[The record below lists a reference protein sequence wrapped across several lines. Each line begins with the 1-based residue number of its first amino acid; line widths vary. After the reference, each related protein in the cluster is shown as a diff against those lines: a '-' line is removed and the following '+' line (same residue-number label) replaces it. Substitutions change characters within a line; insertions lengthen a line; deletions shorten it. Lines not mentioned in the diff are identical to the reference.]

1 MKHTTTD
8 DGVGSGVGRGES
20 ALRGRRSGSKIH
32 RVNDGLNFLPRVSV
46 HRACGAASRG
56 VVRLGGWPA
65 HRWRRALRTR
75 VACGS
80 APPTPRRRG
89 RVGADLGG
97 ARALVSVMARGN
109 VGAVQPE
116 LMSYGGEGSER
127 RRGRLGGEAAV
138 SNQHKVNAGRG
149 LGRGV
154 SSSLISEWVG
164 RGFGGRSN
172 FTF

>member
-1 MKHTTTD
+1 M
-8 DGVGSGVGRGES
+8 
-20 ALRGRRSGSKIH
+20 
-32 RVNDGLNFLPRVSV
+32 
-46 HRACGAASRG
+46 
-56 VVRLGGWPA
+56 
-65 HRWRRALRTR
+65 
-75 VACGS
+75 
-80 APPTPRRRG
+80 
-89 RVGADLGG
+89 GADLGG

-154 SSSLISEWVG
+154 SSSLLVSGSVVASGAAQISLSNSRLKLTARG
-164 RGFGGRSN
+164 RPGADALRR
-172 FTF
+172 TRAAA

>member
-1 MKHTTTD
+1 
-8 DGVGSGVGRGES
+8 
-20 ALRGRRSGSKIH
+20 
-32 RVNDGLNFLPRVSV
+32 
-46 HRACGAASRG
+46 
-56 VVRLGGWPA
+56 
-65 HRWRRALRTR
+65 
-75 VACGS
+75 
-80 APPTPRRRG
+80 
-89 RVGADLGG
+89 VGADLGG

-154 SSSLISEWVG
+154 SSSLVSGSVVASGAAQISLSNNRLKLTARG
-164 RGFGGRSN
+164 RPGADALRR
-172 FTF
+172 TRAAA